1 MKTRVIVCGGRDF
14 NDVDK
19 CNQALDY
26 YLRESNDKYEIVSGH
41 AKGADTLGEQYAISN
56 NIELTL
62 FPADWNKYGRA
73 AGPIRNRQ
81 MLDYALKSKAIII
94 AFWNGKS
101 RGAKNMIDISTNAG
115 VTVYIEKY

>member
-14 NDVDK
+14 NDADK
-19 CNQALDY
+19 CNQALDF
-26 YLRESNDKYEIVSGH
+26 YLRESNDKYEIISGH

-62 FPADWNKYGRA
+62 FQADWNKYGRA

-94 AFWNGKS
+94 AFWDGKS
-101 RGAKNMIDISTNAG
+101 CGTKNMIDISTNAG